1 MTWLFPRCIL
11 FLLYAFTFILAL
23 LKCTFILQ
31 IAGIIRL
38 PFVFAE
44 IFSGNNIVDYH
55 GSDFFD
61 EDWFDIIFCL
71 RAEIEPLNKRLE
83 ERGYSE
89 NKIKNNLE
97 SEIFQVSSR
106 YNCGMFSLV
115 PCLDQSKYLF

>member
-1 MTWLFPRCIL
+1 MQ
-11 FLLYAFTFILAL
+11 YAFTFILAL

-31 IAGIIRL
+31 FAGIIR
-38 PFVFAE
+38 PFVFRG
-44 IFSGNNIVDYH
+44 IFTGNNIVDYH

-97 SEIFQVSSR
+97 SEIFQVSSL
-106 YNCGMFSLV
+106 YNRGILSLV
-115 PCLDQSKYLF
+115 RCLDQSKYYIF